1 VNLRGALFIAA
12 LVDYDNRRRNYEEFR
27 ERLEGHIDRWEGQ
40 ISTLE
45 VKLEKSIQNNERNKE
60 RLGKAKAFLDQL
72 SSPQSI
78 DWLERQKRNMLSHR
92 SEEVISAASDKIA
105 QHEQKVQSVTEQI
118 ETLERWINEGYE
130 RVRSI
135 TDLISTLESKISSAK
150 SKL

>member
-12 LVDYDNRRRNYEEFR
+12 LVDYDNRRRNYEEFH

-45 VKLEKSIQNNERNKE
+45 VKLEKTIQNNERNEE

-72 SSPQSI
+72 YSPQSI
-78 DWLERQKRNMLSHR
+78 DWLERQNRIMLSHR
-92 SEEVISAASDKIA
+92 SEEVISAASVKIA

-118 ETLERWINEGYE
+118 ETLEGWINEGYE
-130 RVRSI
+130 RVQSI
-135 TDLISTLESKISSAK
+135 KDRISTLESKISSAK